1 MFSKLIQKYKDS
13 AGRLDVRLT
22 TYYTIIL
29 VTLSVLVC
37 LFCFI
42 RLQHLLLKQVDK
54 ILIDEAHELTDDIA
68 ASSDYRAG
76 CARFEQD
83 INRRKYYQIEFR
95 LLTTDLQTLY
105 ATPYASRLPL
115 PDLGVSRSFE
125 TVRLEGKRTRYR
137 VYQRT
142 FSPGSQDM
150 VVQIATTMRTN
161 QELLERFYEN
171 VLWALPLIFVVSIGC
186 GMLAARKPCRIIRNI
201 AAVTATITS
210 ESLHERL
217 PVPSARDDVR
227 ALTETINGMIERL
240 EASFAQMRQF
250 TADVSHELRT
260 PLFAVRGN
268 MEVALSRQR
277 DAAEY
282 REVLSECLEKIDFLI
297 KMVNDMFL
305 ISRFEAGKINLDAQV
320 VNLASIL
327 QDICDFYTPMAQD
340 RSIDLQL
347 EACETAVTL
356 ADRGRVLQLLSNL
369 LDNALKFTPQG
380 GRVTLSLVRQQA
392 AIILEVTDTGIG
404 IPEHELQ
411 RVFDRF
417 YQSDRSRSSPQ
428 RGAGL
433 GLQICKRIA
442 EAHGWTIGVRPNAGQ
457 GVTFFVTIP
466 VKQ

>member
-171 VLWALPLIFVVSIGC
+171 VLWALPLIF
-186 GMLAARKPCRIIRNI
+186 
-201 AAVTATITS
+201 
-210 ESLHERL
+210 
-217 PVPSARDDVR
+217 
-227 ALTETINGMIERL
+227 
-240 EASFAQMRQF
+240 
-250 TADVSHELRT
+250 
-260 PLFAVRGN
+260 
-268 MEVALSRQR
+268 
-277 DAAEY
+277 
-282 REVLSECLEKIDFLI
+282 
-297 KMVNDMFL
+297 
-305 ISRFEAGKINLDAQV
+305 
-320 VNLASIL
+320 
-327 QDICDFYTPMAQD
+327 
-340 RSIDLQL
+340 
-347 EACETAVTL
+347 
-356 ADRGRVLQLLSNL
+356 
-369 LDNALKFTPQG
+369 
-380 GRVTLSLVRQQA
+380 
-392 AIILEVTDTGIG
+392 
-404 IPEHELQ
+404 
-411 RVFDRF
+411 
-417 YQSDRSRSSPQ
+417 
-428 RGAGL
+428 
-433 GLQICKRIA
+433 
-442 EAHGWTIGVRPNAGQ
+442 
-457 GVTFFVTIP
+457 
-466 VKQ
+466 